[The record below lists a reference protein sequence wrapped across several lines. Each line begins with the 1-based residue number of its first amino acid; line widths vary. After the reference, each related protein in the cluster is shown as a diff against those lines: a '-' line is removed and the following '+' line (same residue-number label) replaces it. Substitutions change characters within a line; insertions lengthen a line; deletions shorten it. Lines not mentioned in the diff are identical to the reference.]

1 MEHIVIDYFRRI
13 SQIPR
18 CSKNIEGI
26 SDYIKNEAR
35 RFGYSFK
42 EDRIGN
48 IVVKIKA
55 NGTVDSEPIIL
66 QAHTDMV
73 CEKNEA
79 FVHDFKKDPINII
92 ENDGYLSALG
102 TTLGADNG
110 IGVAMMLAVMSEA
123 NGFRHPELELLFT
136 VDEEV
141 GLIGA
146 IGLDPA
152 LCSGKM
158 LINLDGEEEGYF
170 LVGCAGS
177 RLVNVSLKPKYRVS
191 KKSMGI
197 EVLFTG
203 LKGGHSGADIHI
215 DLGNSLK
222 LMFFALSELRSK
234 IEFEVEYISGGDKS
248 NAIPREAK
256 ALVLI
261 EPEDYAFLEE
271 ELGAFNLK
279 AKRMYTL
286 ERDFKI
292 KLKKV
297 DSSGVALEKMDQ
309 DKILNMGMAFLHGVQ
324 KVEDYENKL
333 IRTSLNF
340 ASLLKLNDEYQFVF
354 TIRSLLDVEKEYVFD
369 HLRAISGLAG
379 ANFEAIYDYPSWNPT
394 KGSKLLNHLK
404 SVYKEMYLE
413 DPRTMVI
420 HAGLETG
427 IISSKFGG
435 IDSVTIGPWI
445 EAPHTPRERVNI
457 ESTIRVYNF
466 LKTSLENI

>member
-18 CSKNIEGI
+18 CSKNVEGI
-26 SDYIKNEAR
+26 NNYIKNEAKK
-35 RFGYSFK
+35 FGYPLKKDS
-42 EDRIGN
+42 IGN
-48 IVVKIKA
+48 IVVKVKS
-55 NGTVDSEPIIL
+55 NGIVNSEPIIL

-73 CEKNEA
+73 CEKNEDV
-79 FVHDFKKDPINII
+79 VHDFKKDPIHII
-92 ENDGYLSALG
+92 ENDGYLVASG
-102 TTLGADNG
+102 TTLGADDG
-110 IGVAMMLAVMSEA
+110 IGVAMMLAIMSEA
-123 NGFRHPELELLFT
+123 NSFRHPELELLFT
-136 VDEEV
+136 VDEEI

-146 IGLDPA
+146 IGLDPS

-177 RLVNVSLKPKYRVS
+177 RLVNINFKPKYRVS
-191 KKSMGI
+191 KKNVGVEI
-197 EVLFTG
+197 LFTG

-222 LMFFALSELRSK
+222 LMFFALSELRSR
-234 IEFEVEYISGGDKS
+234 IDFDVEYISGGDKS

-256 ALVLI
+256 SFILI
-261 EPEDYAFLEE
+261 DPEDYVSLEK
-271 ELGAFNLK
+271 ELGSFKLK
-279 AKRMYTL
+279 VKRMYTL
-286 ERDFKI
+286 DCDFKI

-297 DSSGVALEKMDQ
+297 SFSGIALENVDQ

-324 KVEDYENKL
+324 KVEDYGNRL

-354 TIRSLLDVEKEYVFD
+354 TIRSLLDIEKEYVFS

-379 ANFEAIYDYPSWNPT
+379 ARFEIVYDYPAWNSN
-394 KGSKLLNHLK
+394 KDSKLVNHLK
-404 SVYKEMYLE
+404 SVYKGMYLE
-413 DPRTMVI
+413 DPRTIVI

-466 LKTSLENI
+466 LKTSLDSM

>member
-1 MEHIVIDYFRRI
+1 MENIVIDYFRRI

-18 CSKNIEGI
+18 CSKNKEGI
-26 SDYIKNEAR
+26 SNYIKNEAEK
-35 RFGYSFK
+35 FGYSFK
-42 EDRIGN
+42 EDSLGN

-55 NGTVDSEPIIL
+55 NGIENVGPIIL

-79 FVHDFKKDPINII
+79 VIHDFEKDPIHII
-92 ENDGYLSALG
+92 EDKGYFTASG
-102 TTLGADNG
+102 TTLGADDG
-110 IGVAMMLAVMSEA
+110 IGVAMMLSIMSES
-123 NGFRHPELELLFT
+123 NSFRHPELELLFT
-136 VDEEV
+136 VDEEI

-146 IGLDPA
+146 IGLDPN

-177 RLVNVSLKPKYRVS
+177 RLVNINFTPKYIQSR
-191 KKSMGI
+191 KSVGVEI
-197 EVLFTG
+197 LFTG

-248 NAIPREAK
+248 NAIPRESK
-256 ALVLI
+256 VLI
-261 EPEDYAFLEE
+261 LIDPENYAFLEE
-271 ELGAFNLK
+271 ELKSFKLK
-279 AKRMYTL
+279 AQGMYTL
-286 ERDFKI
+286 DCDFDI
-292 KLKKV
+292 VLKKV
-297 DSSGVALEKMDQ
+297 DSSGIVLENVDQ

-324 KVEDYENKL
+324 KVESYDEKL

-354 TIRSLLDVEKEYVFD
+354 TIRSLSYIEKEYIFS
-369 HLRAISGLAG
+369 HLKAISKLAG
-379 ANFEAIYDYPSWNPT
+379 ANFKIIYDYSSWIPS
-394 KGSKLLNHLK
+394 KDSKLLNHLK
-404 SVYKEMYLE
+404 SVYKDIYLE
-413 DPRTMVI
+413 EPKTMVI

-427 IISSKFGG
+427 IISSKLGG

-466 LKTSLENI
+466 LKASLASL